1 MNRIK
6 IGTRSAPEPT
16 HDVLRNS
23 SLELED
29 CDGLPSKVVQDIDL
43 NKSSSSKLSAAMVL
57 PYLVIPATDS
67 QISTCGV
74 PGNTADPEPGVLRW
88 AECTL

>member
-6 IGTRSAPEPT
+6 IGTRSALEPT

-23 SLELED
+23 SLKLED
-29 CDGLPSKVVQDIDL
+29 GDRLPSKVVQDIDL
-43 NKSSSSKLSAAMVL
+43 NKSSSSKSSAAIVL
-57 PYLVIPATDS
+57 LYLVIPATDS

-74 PGNTADPEPGVLRW
+74 PGNAADPEPGVLRW
-88 AECTL
+88 TECTL